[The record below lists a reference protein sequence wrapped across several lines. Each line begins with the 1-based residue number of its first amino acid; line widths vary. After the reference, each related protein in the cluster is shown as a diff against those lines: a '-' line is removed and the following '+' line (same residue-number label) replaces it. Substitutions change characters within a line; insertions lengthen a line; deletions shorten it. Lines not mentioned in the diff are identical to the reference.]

1 MLSTR
6 TDMLAERIHVLTCS
20 WAWRIA
26 SDAKGL
32 VRRSGSSLH
41 PRSTSQRSIAVAA
54 SRPTSDGFESDVL
67 RAFPQDELSERRKL
81 LRAVLDGREMVAR
94 ELAHLAR
101 EHCRPV
107 WEQDLGLAQ
116 SARVQQQLAGS
127 GVAGGILVAEVQGE
141 LAERDPACL
150 STPACLDDS
159 CLEGQHRGEPGAG
172 FGGALGLEARLELQA
187 GNRYSHPGQFAIRI

>member
-1 MLSTR
+1 MLSLLTA
-6 TDMLAERIHVLTCS
+6 MPASRIQEVTCS
-20 WAWRIA
+20 WACRIA
-26 SDAKGL
+26 SEAKGL
-32 VRRSGSSLH
+32 VRRSGSPLH
-41 PRSTSQRSIAVAA
+41 PPSTSQRSIAVAA

-116 SARVQQQLAGS
+116 SARVQKQLAGC

-150 STPACLDDS
+150 AAPTRLDDPR
-159 CLEGQHRGEPGAG
+159 LEGEHRGEPGAR
-172 FGGALGLEARLELQA
+172 FGCVLSLEPRLEHQA
-187 GNRYSHPGQFAIRI
+187 GNRYSHPGQF